1 MPIYNFLSDG
11 LPSAAVSSIPSTAS
25 QAPPS
30 PVCNA
35 SSALLLP
42 PGPLFRL
49 SDEFLAI
56 RGS

>member
-1 MPIYNFLSDG
+1 MPIYDFLSDG

-35 SSALLLP
+35 QLRTATTAWPS
-42 PGPLFRL
+42 FRL